1 MGVGCHH
8 DCDEHFSSSFS
19 PFLCSSFLV
28 LFIFSS
34 FFVLLSLFC
43 SFSPLSLFLIPCF
56 VHFFLFCSPFSHF
69 VHVFPFLGS
78 SFPISFIFPLS
89 LFSYPSFVHFFLCSF
104 LFFLVSF
111 FFAFLIIVPFCVPFP
126 HFYLRVYSTLV
137 YFCAR
142 SRPPLDAFVD
152 VELRA

>member
-1 MGVGCHH
+1 MIVTNIFLL
-8 DCDEHFSSSFS
+8 HFPRFFVPLSLFCSFF
-19 PFLCSSFLV
+19 PP
-28 LFIFSS
+28 

-137 YFCAR
+137 YVCAR